1 MTVTRSRTD
10 QRHDV
15 TEPNGNLC
23 VMKTDSLP
31 GNEEGRPVLDA
42 ARLNGALASRP
53 VLWREVTVVEE
64 TGSTNADLLAQARS
78 GAGEGLVLVAE
89 AQTSGRGRMGRRWI
103 SPPRRSLTF
112 SVLLRP
118 AVPAGLLGWV
128 PLLAGVAVASALE
141 QTAGVDA
148 RLKWPN
154 DVLVDGAKI
163 AGILAER
170 WGSAIVVGTG
180 INVLQQRG
188 ELPAPTATSLLV
200 AQGARVAVA
209 QGARGAGPAVA
220 QGARAAV
227 AQGARVA
234 MARGAGPAVAPGAGV
249 AAAQAAGAG
258 SAAAAQAAGAAEVG
272 GAGPAEGPADGADM
286 RERLLT
292 AVLDELAHWYR
303 AWLDQRQPGDAG
315 ACGLREEYLR
325 RSGTVGTAVTVM
337 LPGGQDVTGTAAGID
352 AAGRLE
358 IRTPTGLVQ
367 VSAGDVVHLRGTAP
381 RAAG

>member
-1 MTVTRSRTD
+1 M
-10 QRHDV
+10 
-15 TEPNGNLC
+15 
-23 VMKTDSLP
+23 
-31 GNEEGRPVLDA
+31 LDA

-53 VLWREVTVVEE
+53 GLWREIRVVDE
-64 TGSTNADLLAQARS
+64 TGSTNADLLAKARS

-103 SPPRRSLTF
+103 SPPRRALTF

-118 AVPAGLLGWV
+118 AVPAGLLGWA
-128 PLLAGVAVASALE
+128 PLLAGVAVASAL
-141 QTAGVDA
+141 QRTAGVDA

-170 WGSAIVVGTG
+170 WGNAVVIGTG

-188 ELPAPTATSLLV
+188 ELPVPTATSLLV
-200 AQGARVAVA
+200 AQGAGAAA
-209 QGARGAGPAVA
+209 Q
-220 QGARAAV
+220 
-227 AQGARVA
+227 
-234 MARGAGPAVAPGAGV
+234 GAGV

-258 SAAAAQAAGAAEVG
+258 PAAAAAAGAAQVR
-272 GAGPAEGPADGADM
+272 GAGPAEGAADGADM

-292 AVLDELAHWYR
+292 AVLDELARWYG
-303 AWLDQRQPGDAG
+303 AWLDQPQPGDADG
-315 ACGLREEYLR
+315 CGLRGEYLR
-325 RSGTVGTAVTVM
+325 RSGTVGAAVTVM
-337 LPGGQDVTGTAAGID
+337 LPGGQNLTGMAAGID

-358 IRTPTGLVQ
+358 IRTAAGLVQ

-381 RAAG
+381 QAAG

>member
-1 MTVTRSRTD
+1 MTLSIRAAT
-10 QRHDV
+10 
-15 TEPNGNLC
+15 LC
-23 VMKTDSLP
+23 DDRRFAS
-31 GNEEGRPVLDA
+31 GSEEGRPVLDA
-42 ARLNGALASRP
+42 ARLNIALGSP
-53 VLWREVTVVEE
+53 PGLWREVRVVEE

-118 AVPAGLLGWV
+118 AVPAGLLGWL
-128 PLLAGVAVASALE
+128 PLLAGVAVASALQ

-170 WGSAIVVGTG
+170 WTNAVVIGTG
-180 INVLQQRG
+180 INVLQHRG
-188 ELPAPTATSLLV
+188 ELPVPTATSLLV
-200 AQGARVAVA
+200 AQGAGTAGAAGPVE
-209 QGARGAGPAVA
+209 ARGAGPVEAW
-220 QGARAAV
+220 
-227 AQGARVA
+227 
-234 MARGAGPAVAPGAGV
+234 GAGPAGAPGP
-249 AAAQAAGAG
+249 GA
-258 SAAAAQAAGAAEVG
+258 
-272 GAGPAEGPADGADM
+272 GADM

-292 AVLDELAHWYR
+292 AVLDELARWYA
-303 AWLDQRQPGDAG
+303 AWLDQPQPGDADG
-315 ACGLREEYLR
+315 CGLRAEYLR

-337 LPGGQDVTGTAAGID
+337 LPGGQNLTGMAAGID

-358 IRTPTGLVQ
+358 IRTPAGLVQ
-367 VSAGDVVHLRGTAP
+367 VSAGDVVHLRGTTP
-381 RAAG
+381 RTAG